1 MTRIGVYICHCG
13 SNIAS
18 KVDCAQVAET
28 ASTWPDVVVAR
39 DYKYM
44 CSGPGRDLIVQD
56 IKEHNLDRVVVASCS
71 PRMHE
76 PTFRRF
82 VREGGLNG
90 YLLEMANIR
99 EHVSWVTDDKEK
111 ATHKATA
118 LVHAAVRRVRHHE
131 ELFENETEIKPSALV
146 IGGGIAGIE
155 AALKISRGGRHV
167 YLVEKE
173 PSIGGHM
180 AMLDKTFPTLDCSA
194 CILTPK
200 MVEVAQDPNITL
212 WTYSEV
218 EKIDGFI
225 GNFEVTVRRKARD
238 VDEDLCTGCGTPNEF
253 EQGLVERTAIY
264 RPFPQAVP
272 NVPAI
277 DREACW
283 YYTGKAKC
291 QVCAR
296 LCPADAITFDNQD
309 TFEKV
314 NVGTIIVAT
323 GFKQIE
329 LDEDN
334 PWGYGKYPDVISGL
348 QFERLINASG
358 PTGGHVTTSKGEE
371 PKSVAI
377 LHCIGS
383 RDNNYQPYCSC
394 LV

>member
-225 GNFEVTVRRKARD
+225 GNFEVTVRRKQCGAKPGTSMRTSARVAAPAWKSAPAGHQTSLSRD
-238 VDEDLCTGCGTPNEF
+238 WWNAQPSIDHSP
-253 EQGLVERTAIY
+253 
-264 RPFPQAVP
+264 RPFLTC
-272 NVPAI
+272 
-277 DREACW
+277 RLS
-283 YYTGKAKC
+283 T
-291 QVCAR
+291 AR
-296 LCPADAITFDNQD
+296 LAGTTPARPSARS
-309 TFEKV
+309 V
-314 NVGTIIVAT
+314 
-323 GFKQIE
+323 
-329 LDEDN
+329 LDSAR
-334 PWGYGKYPDVISGL
+334 PTQSPLTTRIRLRRSTW
-348 QFERLINASG
+348 ER
-358 PTGGHVTTSKGEE
+358 
-371 PKSVAI
+371 
-377 LHCIGS
+377 
-383 RDNNYQPYCSC
+383 
-394 LV
+394 